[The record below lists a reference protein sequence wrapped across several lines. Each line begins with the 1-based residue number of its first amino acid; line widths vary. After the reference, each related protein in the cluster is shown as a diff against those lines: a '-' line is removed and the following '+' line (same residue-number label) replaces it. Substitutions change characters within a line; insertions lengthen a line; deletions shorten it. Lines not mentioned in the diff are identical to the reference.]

1 MIMTSSVPAPIRL
14 IARGVIPVLFLLT
27 SCGAHQGGRTISA
40 TIGGGAALTL
50 YLDKFA
56 GNKPVHID
64 SVKLDANGK
73 GVMHPQAMPLD
84 FYALSLSPNDMTVVI
99 LDSAESVTV
108 EATAGR
114 MGEPTSVTGSAHSD
128 LMYGFFKE
136 VKKFDSEKQELV
148 ARINADRADSVAIER
163 INKLNEDHYNRCR
176 MFVNEHKSS
185 PAVLAAVSRLNI
197 QNELP
202 LFREVRDALKTTI
215 PKSEYYIGF
224 RDQVAR
230 MEQQAAAM
238 KAQEEQMARLD
249 NLIPVGS
256 EAPDFSQ
263 PTPDG
268 KVISLSSLRGKVV
281 LIDFWASW
289 CKPCRM
295 ENPNVKRVYE
305 QYKSKGFEILGVSL
319 DRDKASWTGA
329 IAQDGLPWKHVSDL
343 AFWNNAAAQQYGVS
357 SIPYTV
363 LVDKDGKVLG
373 KNLRGPALEEKL
385 AEVFK

>member
-1 MIMTSSVPAPIRL
+1 M
-14 IARGVIPVLFLLT
+14 
-27 SCGAHQGGRTISA
+27 
-40 TIGGGAALTL
+40 
-50 YLDKFA
+50 
-56 GNKPVHID
+56 
-64 SVKLDANGK
+64 
-73 GVMHPQAMPLD
+73 
-84 FYALSLSPNDMTVVI
+84 
-99 LDSAESVTV
+99 
-108 EATAGR
+108 
-114 MGEPTSVTGSAHSD
+114 
-128 LMYGFFKE
+128 
-136 VKKFDSEKQELV
+136 
-148 ARINADRADSVAIER
+148 
-163 INKLNEDHYNRCR
+163 
-176 MFVNEHKSS
+176 
-185 PAVLAAVSRLNI
+185 NI

-202 LFREVRDALKTTI
+202 LFQQVRDALKTTI
-215 PKSEYYIGF
+215 PNSEYYIGF
-224 RDQVAR
+224 RDQVGR

-256 EAPDFSQ
+256 DAPDFTQ
-263 PTPDG
+263 ATPEG
-268 KVISLSSLRGKVV
+268 KAITLSSLRGKVV

-319 DRDKASWTGA
+319 DRDKAAWTGA

-363 LVDKDGKVLG
+363 LVGKDGKVLG

>member
-1 MIMTSSVPAPIRL
+1 MNLRSYLPIL
-14 IARGVIPVLFLLT
+14 ALLAACST
-27 SCGAHQGGRTISA
+27 QPSGRTIQA
-40 TIGGGAALTL
+40 TIGGGGGQML
-50 YLDKFA
+50 YLDRFSA
-56 GNKPVHID
+56 NKPTHID
-64 SVKLDANGK
+64 SVKLDADGK
-73 GVMHPQAMPLD
+73 GTFHVAIMPLD
-84 FYALSLSPNDMTVVI
+84 FYALSLSPNDMAVVI
-99 LDSAESVTV
+99 LDSAESVVV
-108 EATAGR
+108 EATAGKLS
-114 MGEPTSVTGSAHSD
+114 EPTKVEGSVHSD
-128 LMYGFFKE
+128 LLYGFFKE
-136 VKKFDSEKQELV
+136 SKRFDEEKQELV
-148 ARINADRADSVAIER
+148 QRINADRADVDAIDR
-163 INKLNEDHYNRCR
+163 INKLNSDFYERCKL
-176 MFVNEHKSS
+176 FVKEHTSS

-197 QNELP
+197 QNEIA
-202 LFREVRDALKTTI
+202 LFQQVRDALKNTI

-224 RDQVAR
+224 RDQVGR

-256 EAPDFSQ
+256 EAPDFTQ
-263 PTPDG
+263 PTPEG
-268 KVISLSSLRGKVV
+268 KNLSLSSLRGKVV

-305 QYKSKGFEILGVSL
+305 QYKGKGFEIIGVSL
-319 DRDKASWTGA
+319 DRDKGAWTGA

-343 AFWNNAAAQQYGVS
+343 GFWNNAAAQQYGVS

>member
-1 MIMTSSVPAPIRL
+1 MNMTFRTLIPA
-14 IARGVIPVLFLLT
+14 LFLFT
-27 SCGAHQGGRTISA
+27 ACGAQQGGRTVSA
-40 TIGGGAALTL
+40 TIGAGAGLTL

-73 GVMHPQAMPLD
+73 GEMHPLVMPLD
-84 FYALSLSPNDMTVVI
+84 FYALSLSPNDMAVVI
-99 LDSAESVTV
+99 LDSTESVAV
-108 EATAGR
+108 EATAGKL
-114 MGEPTSVTGSAHSD
+114 GEPASVTGSAHSE

-136 VKKFDSEKQELV
+136 IKAFDAEKQELV
-148 ARINADRADSVAIER
+148 KRINADGGDTGAIDR
-163 INKLNEDHYNRCR
+163 INRLNEDFYNRCR
-176 MFVNEHKSS
+176 MFVNDHKGS

-202 LFREVRDALKTTI
+202 LFQQVRDALKLTI

-224 RDQVAR
+224 RDQVGR
-230 MEQQAAAM
+230 MEQQAVAM

-256 EAPDFSQ
+256 EAPEFTQ
-263 PTPDG
+263 PSPDG
-268 KVISLSSLRGKVV
+268 KPISLTSLRGKVV

-295 ENPNVKRVYE
+295 EMPNVKRVYE
-305 QYKSKGFEILGVSL
+305 QYKGKGFEILGVSL
-319 DRDKASWTGA
+319 DRDKNSWTGA

-363 LVDKDGKVLG
+363 LVGKDGKVIA

>member
-1 MIMTSSVPAPIRL
+1 MMTFRTTPSLRFGVRGLIPALL
-14 IARGVIPVLFLLT
+14 IFSA
-27 SCGAHQGGRTISA
+27 CGAQQGGRTITA
-40 TIGGGAALTL
+40 AIGGGAGQML
-50 YLDKFA
+50 YLERFH
-56 GNKPVHID
+56 GNKPEHVD

-73 GVMHPQAMPLD
+73 GELHPPVMPLD

-99 LDSAESVTV
+99 LDSTESVSV
-108 EATAGR
+108 EATAGKL
-114 MGEPTSVTGSAHSD
+114 GEPASVTGSAHSD
-128 LMYGFFKE
+128 LMYDFFKRI
-136 VKKFDSEKQELV
+136 KSFDTEKQELV
-148 ARINADRADSVAIER
+148 KRINADGGDTGAIER
-163 INKLNEDHYNRCR
+163 INKLNEDFYNRCR
-176 MFVNEHKSS
+176 MFVNDHKGS

-202 LFREVRDALKTTI
+202 LFQQVRDALKTTI
-215 PKSEYYIGF
+215 PNSEYYIGF
-224 RDQVAR
+224 RDQVGR
-230 MEQQAAAM
+230 IEKQAAAM

-249 NLIPVGS
+249 NLIPIGS
-256 EAPDFSQ
+256 DAPDFTQ
-263 PTPDG
+263 ATPEG
-268 KVISLSSLRGKVV
+268 GSITLSGLRGKVV

-305 QYKSKGFEILGVSL
+305 QYKGKGFEILGVSL

-363 LVDKDGKVLG
+363 LVGKDGKVLG

>member
-1 MIMTSSVPAPIRL
+1 MNNLLRPLP
-14 IARGVIPVLFLLT
+14 FLLLLAA
-27 SCGAHQGGRTISA
+27 CGSKGGGDRTLSVH
-40 TIGGGAALTL
+40 IGGGAGRTC
-50 YLDKFA
+50 YFEKFA
-56 GNKPVHID
+56 NNKPTPVD
-64 SVKLDANGK
+64 SIVLDADGK
-73 GVMHPQAMPLD
+73 GTFTLGIMPLD
-84 FYALSLSPNDMTVVI
+84 FYGVAITQQDMAVI
-99 LDSAESVTV
+99 VLDSTESAEL
-108 EATAGR
+108 EATAGDLQ
-114 MGEPTSVTGSAHSD
+114 GTAKVTGSAHSKLLYD
-128 LMYGFFKE
+128 FFAESKR
-136 VKKFDSEKQELV
+136 FDTEKQELMKRV
-148 ARINADRADSVAIER
+148 NADRSDTDAIER
-163 INKLNEDHYNRCR
+163 INKLNEAFYARCKA
-176 MFVNEHKSS
+176 FSLEHKAS
-185 PAVLAAVSRLNI
+185 PVALAAVSRLNI
-197 QNELP
+197 QNDMP
-202 LFREVRDALKTTI
+202 VFQEVRDALAGSI
-215 PKSEYYIGF
+215 PNSEYFIGF

-230 MEQQAAAM
+230 MEQQLAAM

-256 EAPDFSQ
+256 EAPDFTQ

-268 KVISLSSLRGKVV
+268 KQLSLSSLRGKVV

-295 ENPNVKRVYE
+295 ENPNVKRVYD
-305 QYKSKGFEILGVSL
+305 QYKAKGFEILGVSL
-319 DRDKASWTGA
+319 DREKGAWTQA

>member
-1 MIMTSSVPAPIRL
+1 MTMTFRILLPAL
-14 IARGVIPVLFLLT
+14 LLFT
-27 SCGAHQGGRTISA
+27 ACGAQQSARTINA
-40 TIGGGAALTL
+40 TVGGGAGLTL

-73 GVMHPQAMPLD
+73 GEFHPPIMPLD
-84 FYALSLSPNDMTVVI
+84 FYALSLSPNDMAVVI
-99 LDSAESVTV
+99 LDSTESVAV
-108 EATAGR
+108 EGTAGKL
-114 MGEPTSVTGSAHSD
+114 GEPLSVTGSAHSD
-128 LMYGFFKE
+128 IMYGFFKE
-136 VKKFDSEKQELV
+136 ARTFDEEKQELV
-148 ARINADRADSVAIER
+148 KRINADRGDSGAIAR
-163 INKLNEDHYNRCR
+163 INKLNDEFYMRCR
-176 MFVNEHKSS
+176 TFVSEHKSS
-185 PAVLAAVSRLNI
+185 PAALAAVSRLNI

-202 LFREVRDALKTTI
+202 LFQQVRDELMTTI

-230 MEQQAAAM
+230 MEQQATAM
-238 KAQEEQMARLD
+238 KTQEEQMARLD
-249 NLIPVGS
+249 NLIPIGS

-263 PTPDG
+263 PTPEG
-268 KVISLSSLRGKVV
+268 RALSLSSLRGKVV

-295 ENPNVKRVYE
+295 EMPNVKRVYE
-305 QYKSKGFEILGVSL
+305 QYKSKGFEIIGVSL
-319 DRDKASWTGA
+319 DRDKGAWTGA
-329 IAQDGLPWKHVSDL
+329 IEQDGLPWKHVSDL

-363 LVDKDGKVLG
+363 LVDKEGRVLG

>member
-1 MIMTSSVPAPIRL
+1 MMMTFRTLIPA
-14 IARGVIPVLFLLT
+14 LFLFT
-27 SCGAHQGGRTISA
+27 ACGAQQGGRTITAS
-40 TIGGGAALTL
+40 IGGGGGQML
-50 YLDKFA
+50 YLERFT
-56 GNKPVHID
+56 GNKPEHVD
-64 SVKLDANGK
+64 SVKLDSDGK
-73 GVMHPQAMPLD
+73 GTLHPRLMPLD
-84 FYALSLSPNDMTVVI
+84 FYALSLSPSDMTVVI
-99 LDSAESVTV
+99 LDSTESVAV
-108 EATAGR
+108 EATAGK
-114 MGEPTSVTGSAHSD
+114 MGEPASVTGSAHSD

-136 VKKFDSEKQELV
+136 LKTFDTEKQELV
-148 ARINADRADSVAIER
+148 TRINADRTDSSAIER
-163 INKLNEDHYNRCR
+163 ITKLNEDFYNRCR

-202 LFREVRDALKTTI
+202 LFQQVRDALKNTI

-224 RDQVAR
+224 RDQVGR

-256 EAPDFSQ
+256 EAPDFTQ

-268 KVISLSSLRGKVV
+268 KTMSLSSLRGNVV

-305 QYKSKGFEILGVSL
+305 QYRGKGFEILGVSL
-319 DRDKASWTGA
+319 DRDKAQWTQA

-363 LVDKDGKVLG
+363 LVDKEGKVLG

>member
-1 MIMTSSVPAPIRL
+1 MNHLLRPLP
-14 IARGVIPVLFLLT
+14 FLLLIT
-27 SCGAHQGGRTISA
+27 ACANKGGGDRTLSVH
-40 TIGGGAALTL
+40 IGGGAGRTC
-50 YLDKFA
+50 YFEKFA
-56 GNKPVHID
+56 NNKPTPVD
-64 SVKLDANGK
+64 SIVLDADGK
-73 GVMHPQAMPLD
+73 GTFTLGIMPLD
-84 FYALSLSPNDMTVVI
+84 FYGVAITQQDMAVI
-99 LDSAESVTV
+99 VLDSTESAEL
-108 EATAGR
+108 EATAGDLQ
-114 MGEPTSVTGSAHSD
+114 GTAKVSGSAHSKLLYD
-128 LMYGFFKE
+128 FFAESKR
-136 VKKFDSEKQELV
+136 FDMEKQELMKRV
-148 ARINADRADSVAIER
+148 NADRSDTDAIER
-163 INKLNEDHYNRCR
+163 INKLNEAFYARCKA
-176 MFVNEHKSS
+176 FSLEHKAS
-185 PAVLAAVSRLNI
+185 PVALAAVSRLNI
-197 QNELP
+197 QNDMP
-202 LFREVRDALKTTI
+202 VFQEVRDALAGTI
-215 PKSEYYIGF
+215 PNSEYFIGF

-230 MEQQAAAM
+230 MEQQLAAM

-256 EAPDFSQ
+256 EAPDFTQ

-268 KVISLSSLRGKVV
+268 KQLSLSSLRGKVV

-295 ENPNVKRVYE
+295 ENPNVKRVYD
-305 QYKSKGFEILGVSL
+305 QYKGKGFEILGVSL
-319 DRDKASWTGA
+319 DREKGAWTQA